1 MSKAY
6 EAADQAGASLHM
18 MANLQA
24 YQPDLLKVLD
34 SREGV
39 REHHQATDLAL
50 HATKQMACSITHLM
64 SALVAMERLLW
75 LNLSGI

>member
-1 MSKAY
+1 MSKATG
-6 EAADQAGASLHM
+6 QAGASLHM

-24 YQPDLLKVLD
+24 HQADLLKVLD

-39 REHHQATDLAL
+39 REHHRATDRAL
-50 HATKQMACSITHLM
+50 HATNQMACSIGHLM
-64 SALVAMERLLW
+64 AALVAMERHLW

>member
-1 MSKAY
+1 MNKAY

-24 YQPDLLKVLD
+24 YQADLLKVLD

-39 REHHQATDLAL
+39 RKHHGATDL

-64 SALVAMERLLW
+64 AALGAMERLLW